1 MHGIEILEAA
11 HAHHGC
17 QQLGQVRMVIDAD
30 ETGARAECEETFR
43 AARCERHNLVRPGA
57 QRERSGQIVHG
68 EARSQ
73 VQRGSSRGAA
83 RPGAA

>member
-1 MHGIEILEAA
+1 
-11 HAHHGC
+11 
-17 QQLGQVRMVIDAD
+17 MVIDAD
-30 ETGARAECEETFR
+30 EAGARAECEETFR
-43 AARCERHNLVRPGA
+43 AARRERHNLVRPGA